1 MDYTNAVSGGHPEL
15 STTKKNQN
23 ALALLNFVRID
34 VSFEIDRYRDQSF
47 GSRRSLRENLE
58 DGNFRCKVIFGYN
71 RERER
76 ERERESVYVGVRECV
91 HVCVC
96 VRLREKEREREKG
109 AVAESQ
115 MRWNYVI
122 AAAAL
127 TSSVLCDFFGFA
139 DSYVTRK

>member
-1 MDYTNAVSGGHPEL
+1 MDYTNAVSGGHPVL

-34 VSFEIDRYRDQSF
+34 VSFETDRYRDQSF

-76 ERERESVYVGVRECV
+76 ERESVYVGVRECV

-96 VRLREKEREREKG
+96 AIERKREREREGRGCRKSNAMELRHRRG
-109 AVAESQ
+109 CVD
-115 MRWNYVI
+115 VI
-122 AAAAL
+122 GFVRFL
-127 TSSVLCDFFGFA
+127 RLRRLLC
-139 DSYVTRK
+139 Y